1 MPFPNK
7 ITLHKFLMI
16 IYINFNAV
24 SKQNNFTYIFDDN
37 LHKLLC
43 SFSVI
48 LVYFILELKQNNF
61 TYISDDNLHKL
72 LCSFQTK

>member
-1 MPFPNK
+1 MIIYINIYAVSK
-7 ITLHKFLMI
+7 QNNLTYILMI

-37 LHKLLC
+37 LHK
-43 SFSVI
+43 I
-48 LVYFILELKQNNF
+48 
-61 TYISDDNLHKL
+61 